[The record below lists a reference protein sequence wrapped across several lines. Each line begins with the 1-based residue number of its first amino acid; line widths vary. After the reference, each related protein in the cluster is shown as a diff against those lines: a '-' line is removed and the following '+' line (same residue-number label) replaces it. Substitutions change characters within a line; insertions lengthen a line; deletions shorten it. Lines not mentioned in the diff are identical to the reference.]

1 MKRASALDFHFWI
14 IIAWRAIQE
23 ERRGELAKAAMD
35 YCKQQER
42 DGHRDDG
49 DVTEW
54 KKVAELRAVVEAQ
67 DPACKVSPSPS
78 P

>member
-1 MKRASALDFHFWI
+1 
-14 IIAWRAIQE
+14 
-23 ERRGELAKAAMD
+23 MD

-54 KKVAELRAVVEAQ
+54 KVAELRAVVEAQ

-78 P
+78 PQLVHLLRMYDSPSLGAFPPSMAL

>member
-1 MKRASALDFHFWI
+1 
-14 IIAWRAIQE
+14 
-23 ERRGELAKAAMD
+23 MD

-67 DPACKVSPSPS
+67 DPACKLRSFPSIHGLVMMM
-78 P
+78 